1 MFTMLCKLLQM
12 KNIMK
17 NLNSIAIRFTFS
29 ILAVVV
35 IGSLSNCKN
44 SDDPALPS
52 KQEQVSAI
60 LTASAWKVNTV
71 SVDGVDKTNIYKD
84 LGLTF
89 TNTSFSSVSGAA
101 IWPASGTW
109 TFTSTAA
116 TAFTRDDGLVV
127 TINEAT
133 ETSLKLALTWNK
145 TTLSPGKTGSAS
157 GAHVFSFR
165 K

>member
-1 MFTMLCKLLQM
+1 M
-12 KNIMK
+12 KA
-17 NLNSIAIRFTFS
+17 LNSISTRLFFS
-29 ILAVVV
+29 VLAVVA
-35 IGSLSNCKN
+35 ISLLSNC
-44 SDDPALPS
+44 SSSTDAPALS
-52 KQEQVSAI
+52 KQDEVKAL

-71 SVDGVDKTNIYKD
+71 SVDGTDRTVTYKD

-89 TNTSFSSVSGAA
+89 TNTSFTSVNGAA

-127 TINEAT
+127 TLQEVTA
-133 ETSLKLALTWNK
+133 TSLKLALTWNK
-145 TTLSPGKTGSAS
+145 TTLGPGRAESVS